1 MKRKMRKKII
11 KILLISFVFTSC
23 NNYTDLKNENL
34 SLNFLFNQYGDQI
47 DEEILLINQMI
58 TLKKKSY
65 NGSDKAHLIK
75 IDSLINDY
83 FSYLEYVDEQSNA
96 AKKNIF
102 FDNDNLTDEGRAF
115 LVKNNTFL
123 KETQLL
129 LNDPN
134 LNKLV
139 YYKFN
144 TDDVRNAD
152 DIFFDYMEYNY
163 LDIPYSV
170 FKFMIKKKKRDLF
183 LLNNEIWNK

>member
-1 MKRKMRKKII
+1 MRKKII

-34 SLNFLFNQYGDQI
+34 SLNYLFNQYGDQI

-83 FSYLEYVDEQSNA
+83 FSYLEYVVEQSNA

-170 FKFMIKKKKRDLF
+170 FKFLIKKKKRDLF